1 MLAAYRIEKF
11 SKTLIKVAWFI
22 LKDFSVFA
30 GSNPKLHFFP
40 CGILLVMEFHDK
52 QFHHLMKDFIFQ
64 HTFVG
69 INIVMAFIENGRE
82 ISRRAQ
88 LIETWQIIRQQVF
101 FGEENLLLFYLSAT
115 RRRLSVGFFLVHL

>member
-88 LIETWQIIRQQVF
+88 LIETWQIIGSRFSSVKRTCCSF
-101 FGEENLLLFYLSAT
+101 IFPPLGEDCL
-115 RRRLSVGFFLVHL
+115 